1 MLTKLGKYEIAGELG
16 RGAMGVVYQAEDP
29 RLGRPVALKT
39 TTAEVAGNPELL
51 KRFYREA
58 QAAAK
63 LAHPNIVTIY
73 EIDEANGVPFIAMEF
88 LEGENLQKII
98 AERRELPMARRLQIV
113 IETCRGLHYAHQ
125 HGVVHRDVKPG
136 NIVVLNSGQI
146 KIVDFGIAR
155 VGVSSMTNTG
165 EVMGTVMYMSPE
177 QVQGQ
182 KVDARSDVFS
192 LGVVLYELLTFHV
205 PFPGDDVPSIFF
217 KILNEP
223 AEPLKTYIPQC
234 PPQLEQVLRSALD
247 KSRDR
252 RYQTTE
258 DLAFDLQRIA
268 DGLKRETVDG
278 YLQQGQVSLEKGEF
292 TVAKECLQK
301 VLEVDSS
308 HEVAKALLG
317 EVRERIQARQR
328 AEKVEE
334 SLRQAKAAMQAQ
346 HYEDAIALLDE
357 TLILDPAHPEAKNYK
372 QLAVQQ
378 RERTEKIRRHMERAE
393 TLAAKAEFQRARTE
407 LESLLAIDE
416 GNTAAKSMLDWVL
429 KELNEQERLRQVREY
444 LEGARTR
451 LGELNFLK
459 ASELLAKAREL
470 DPNNIEIEALG
481 RMVRAAEEKEE
492 RRKLLVQRIA
502 EIEDSLS
509 KNDLGTAGAAA
520 DRALGEFPDEPQVI
534 RVHAQVLRRIE
545 VQKRRSYVDE
555 QLQAARGFL
564 RKNEYGAAQA
574 VLEKACQTVPEDPRL
589 ATFLKTVQEA
599 QQQAALETA
608 RQEAIREAE
617 AQIREHSFAAAI
629 EVLEKGLARC
639 GQSAEITDLLQFAR
653 ERLADRQKQER
664 VRAALSR
671 AQNLLRNER
680 HEEAV
685 QVLLDAQNE
694 FKSSEID
701 QLLVTAREE
710 QASFERRR
718 EQTITH
724 ALQLLENGETSKA
737 VALFEAA
744 PKSFFK
750 NESFQRAYSQFRQS
764 LDRVNFLATTAEQIN
779 KCLAGEDIG
788 SAESLL
794 KQALES
800 YPKDATLQA
809 LAKRL
814 REEVLR
820 GEREQRLK
828 LIEESQVAMGQ
839 MEYARAAKL
848 LNSVPWED
856 SGLPELANQAKSLL
870 QEIARREQEQVIVTR
885 AQNYLRDE
893 QYEEAVQVLTRAA
906 HGLKSAGIDALLATA
921 RERQQGF
928 ERRRDEIIARAS
940 QLLES
945 GDAAKAVAAF
955 ADAPKTYFKDDN
967 FQRVYSQCRQRL
979 DRDNFVQTAADQIQQ
994 CLAVEDISSAESLLD
1009 QALKAYQDDPR
1020 LLALRKRLQDEES
1033 RLRREERI
1041 KLLEEAQVALGQME
1055 YARAEQLLKSVE
1067 WDSQDLP
1074 ELAAQA
1080 KRLLEDAQRRESE
1093 VSTPQLVPV
1102 VPKRRDSR
1110 VRHMRPAPE
1119 TAPANKPWIGRVA
1132 ILGIAVIAVGA
1143 LGIWYAK
1150 GRNPS
1155 GYVQLTAAPWGQV
1168 ADVSNAKGEH
1178 LNITGQT
1185 PLRVALPP
1193 GRYVIE
1199 LKNGQSSCKVEA
1211 VVARGSVSMYGCA
1224 FPEVKVDD
1232 LVQKVLAAY

>member
-1 MLTKLGKYEIAGELG
+1 MLSKLGKYEIAGELG
-16 RGAMGVVYQAEDP
+16 RGAMGVVYRAEDP

-98 AERRELPMARRLQIV
+98 AERRELPMARRLQII
-113 IETCRGLHYAHQ
+113 IETCRALHYAHQ

-136 NIVVLNSGQI
+136 NIVVLNTGQI

-192 LGVVLYELLTFHV
+192 LGVVLYEVLTSHV

-223 AEPLKTYIPQC
+223 PEPLTTYIPQC
-234 PPQLEQVLRSALD
+234 PPQLEQVLRSALE

-292 TVAKECLQK
+292 TVAKECLQR

-308 HEVAKALLG
+308 HEVAKALLA

-334 SLRQAKAAMQAQ
+334 SLRQARVAMQAQ
-346 HYEDAIALLDE
+346 HYEDVIALLDE
-357 TLILDPAHPEAKNYK
+357 TLILDPAHPEAKNFR
-372 QLAVQQ
+372 QFAVEQ
-378 RERTEKIRRHMERAE
+378 RDRTEKIRRLMERAE
-393 TLAAKAEFQRARTE
+393 TLSAKAEFLRARTE
-407 LESLLAIDE
+407 LESLLAIDAN
-416 GNTAAKSMLDWVL
+416 NTAAKAMLDWVI
-429 KELNEQERLRQVREY
+429 KEANEQEQLRQVREY

-451 LGELNFLK
+451 LEEMNFLK
-459 ASELLAKAREL
+459 AGELLAKAREL
-470 DPNNIEIEALG
+470 DPLNIEIEALG
-481 RMVRAAEEKEE
+481 RMVRVAEEKEG

-502 EIEDSLS
+502 EIEDSLG
-509 KNDLGTAGAAA
+509 KNDLETAGVAAE
-520 DRALGEFPDEPQVI
+520 RALGEFPDEPQVI
-534 RVHAQVLRRIE
+534 RMHAQVSRRIE
-545 VQKRRSYVDE
+545 VQKKRTYVDE
-555 QLQAARGFL
+555 QLQAAREFL

-589 ATFLKTVQEA
+589 ATFLKTVLEA
-599 QQQAALETA
+599 QQRAELETA

-617 AQIREHSFAAAI
+617 ARIRSHNFAAAI
-629 EVLEKGLARC
+629 EALEKSLARC
-639 GQSAEITDLLQFAR
+639 GQSAEIMDLLQFAR
-653 ERLADRQKQER
+653 ERLGDQQKQER
-664 VRAALSR
+664 VRAVLSQ
-671 AQNLLRNER
+671 AQDFLRNDR
-680 HEEAV
+680 HEEAI
-685 QVLLDAQNE
+685 QFLLDAQKE
-694 FKSSEID
+694 FKSGEID
-701 QLLVTAREE
+701 QQLVTAREE
-710 QASFERRR
+710 QASFERQR
-718 EQTITH
+718 EETITR
-724 ALQLLENGETSKA
+724 ALQLLEIGETSKA

-750 NESFQRAYSQFRQS
+750 NENFQRAYSQFRQS
-764 LDRVNFLATTAEQIN
+764 LDRVNFVATTAQQIN
-779 KCLAGEDIG
+779 KCLAGEDLS

-800 YPKDATLQA
+800 YPEDPTLRS

-820 GEREQRLK
+820 RQREQRRK
-828 LIEESQVAMGQ
+828 LIEESQVAMGR
-839 MEYARAAKL
+839 MEYQRAAKL
-848 LNSVPWED
+848 LTSVSWEGSD
-856 SGLPELANQAKSLL
+856 LPDLAGQAKAIL
-870 QEIARREQEQVIVTR
+870 QEIARREQEYVIVVK

-893 QYEEAVQVLTRAA
+893 QYDDAVQVLARAA
-906 HGLKSAGIDALLATA
+906 HELKSAEIDSLLATA

-928 ERRRDEIIARAS
+928 QRRRDEIIARAS

-945 GDAAKAVAAF
+945 GDAASAVAAF
-955 ADAPKTYFKDDN
+955 VDAPKIYFKDDN
-967 FQRVYSQCRQRL
+967 FQRVYLQCRQRL
-979 DRDNFVQTAADQIQQ
+979 DRDNFVQTAAEQIQQ
-994 CLAVEDISSAESLLD
+994 CLAVEDISSAQSLLD
-1009 QALKAYQDDPR
+1009 QALQAYPDDAG
-1020 LLALRKRLQDEES
+1020 LLALRKRLQEEES

-1041 KLLEEAQVALGQME
+1041 KLLEEAQVAIGQME

-1067 WDSQDLP
+1067 WDAEVLP
-1074 ELAAQA
+1074 ELADQA
-1080 KRLLEDAQRRESE
+1080 RQLLEDAQRRQSE
-1093 VSTPQLVPV
+1093 QSTPQLVPV
-1102 VPKRRDSR
+1102 VPKRRGSR
-1110 VRHMRPAPE
+1110 IPPARPAPE
-1119 TAPANKPWIGRVA
+1119 TAPANKPWIGRA
-1132 ILGIAVIAVGA
+1132 AMLGIAVIVLAAFGF
-1143 LGIWYAK
+1143 WYAK

-1155 GYVQLTAAPWGQV
+1155 GYLELTAAPWAQV

-1193 GRYVIE
+1193 GRYVIQ

-1224 FPEVKVDD
+1224 FPEVRIDD
-1232 LVQKVLAAY
+1232 LVQKILASY